1 MSNQQKEH
9 QKSRNEIFG
18 VPLISICLAD
28 KANTTNNAIAV
39 DIAFFIL
46 LAKHLLKAALIFF
59 FIFQIFICYT
69 ICFISFLWLFW
80 ICKDTHLFLI
90 TNGIMSCWIDVYQ
103 KYSM

>member
-28 KANTTNNAIAV
+28 KANTTSNAIAV

-46 LAKHLLKAALIFF
+46 LYILCWFIIAESYGIYRFKIFNSIFVIKKNSIYLIKIQHLNIH
-59 FIFQIFICYT
+59 Y
-69 ICFISFLWLFW
+69 LF
-80 ICKDTHLFLI
+80 
-90 TNGIMSCWIDVYQ
+90 
-103 KYSM
+103 